1 LLLGAV
7 DYLALGDEAGF
18 GGLPRGLPGR
28 GVTEG
33 EDGALGAGGGG
44 GRAEE
49 WERRVEAGH
58 GGLRGVVLRV
68 AGGPASDPKGGGVSP

>member
-1 LLLGAV
+1 VLLLGAV

-33 EDGALGAGGGG
+33 GGAGGGE

-68 AGGPASDPKGGGVSP
+68 AGGPASDAKGGGVSP